1 MTIEQTASADASAH
15 GLDDIGPSTGFIE
28 LLTWL
33 GEGKRLIIGF
43 TFLAAVIAAVVAM
56 LLPPT
61 FTARTTV
68 LPPGA
73 QQQGSSAAAL
83 AALGG
88 LGSAVGGLGLKS
100 PDELYVALLKSD
112 SVLRALDTRF
122 GLKARYEI
130 ETHEALRRAVP
141 NLVRVY
147 VEKKTGVINIE
158 VDDKDPKFAADLA
171 NAHVEE
177 VVKVL
182 SRLAVSEAQ
191 QRRAFFEQQLQT
203 GKEALVKAET
213 DLQRVQETSGAIAL
227 EKQAEV
233 LISGAAQVRG
243 TIAEREV
250 QLQVLR
256 TGATDRNPDVMRL
269 ISELRAMRIELARM
283 EAPRNGKTNSGRN
296 SALDL
301 QVDRLPEATVSF
313 VRARREMKLQETL
326 LESIVRQLEI
336 AKLDE
341 AKEGPLLQQVDR
353 ALPPDFKSKP
363 GRTAIVGGAALLALF
378 ASVLWVLITRY
389 MARTRGESQEIAD
402 AWQAMKQTW
411 RLRA

>member
-1 MTIEQTASADASAH
+1 MTGVEGSAQE
-15 GLDDIGPSTGFIE
+15 LDGIGPSIGLIE

-33 GEGKRLIIGF
+33 GEGKRLIVGV
-43 TFLAAVIAAVVAM
+43 TFLATVIAAVVAM

-88 LGSAVGGLGLKS
+88 LGSAMGGLGIKS

-112 SVLRALDTRF
+112 SVMRALDTRF

-130 ETHEALRRAVP
+130 ETNEALRRAFP

-158 VDDKDPKFAADLA
+158 VDDRDPDFAASLA

-191 QRRAFFEQQLQT
+191 QRRAFFEQQLQA
-203 GKEALVKAET
+203 GKETLVKAET
-213 DLQRVQETSGAIAL
+213 ELQRVQETSGAIAL
-227 EKQAEV
+227 EKQAEL
-233 LISGAAQVRG
+233 LISGAAQLRAA
-243 TIAEREV
+243 IAEREV

-256 TGATDRNPDVMRL
+256 TGATDRNPEVMRL
-269 ISELRAMRIELARM
+269 MAELRAMRAELARM
-283 EAPRNGKTNSGRN
+283 EAPPSGRAN
-296 SALDL
+296 GERNNALDL

-326 LESIVRQLEI
+326 LESIIRQLEI

-341 AKEGPLLQQVDR
+341 AKEGPLLQQIDR
-353 ALPPDFKSKP
+353 ALPPDLKSRP
-363 GRTAIVGGAALLALF
+363 ARTIIVAGTALLALF
-378 ASVLWVLITRY
+378 ATVLWVLITRY
-389 MARTRGESQEIAD
+389 VASARGESQETAD
-402 AWQAMKQTW
+402 AWQTMKQTW